1 MPYLAQE
8 CLVAHPQPSR
18 CLQAVPMDVI
28 EDLMKRG
35 PLCFLGRAAHDL
47 AQTHTLLPEYGN

>member
-1 MPYLAQE
+1 
-8 CLVAHPQPSR
+8 
-18 CLQAVPMDVI
+18 MDVI